1 MSISYEAAIRAV
13 EIAAIT
19 LTTFN
24 GVSAAL
30 VLLLVLLD
38 NYRHRKSWLRISYD
52 RRVPFYLSIAILGS
66 YIVFAVREFSQ
77 LGSGIPTPGDAKSPS
92 PSCVALNESSW
103 WGRELW
109 PPFILPLAIWL
120 PQVALAVRAVMMAGP
135 IIFRVRFIVESAE
148 NSTIFPRFGARLCI
162 LLWWE
167 SFRWFSGS
175 RLISSPRLPA
185 VPSSWSSQQTPT
197 PHSV

>member
-24 GVSAAL
+24 GVSAGL
-30 VLLLVLLD
+30 VLLMVLLD

-77 LGSGIPTPGDAKSPS
+77 LGSGIPTPGGAKGPS
-92 PSCVALNESSW
+92 PNCAALNESSW
-103 WGRELW
+103 WGMELW
-109 PPFILPLAIWL
+109 HRFILPLAIWL
-120 PQVALAVRAVMMAGP
+120 PQVALAVRAVLMAGP
-135 IIFRVRFIVESAE
+135 IIFRVSFIVESAE
-148 NSTIFPRFGARLCI
+148 NSTIFPRFGAKLCI
-162 LLWWE
+162 LLWCHW
-167 SFRWFSGS
+167 FRWYSGS
-175 RLISSPRLPA
+175 RPISLPPLPA
-185 VPSSWSSQQTPT
+185 VPSSWSSRQSPT